1 MDSNPAVIIFDLDN
15 TLFDTR
21 SIPAALTVGLFD
33 SVRAAN
39 TGPDAVPSDV
49 LSAALDESWSVAFTL
64 VAKKYRLP
72 QRISDV
78 WSDFHNT
85 LTFPEPLI
93 PFDDVIETLRRL
105 RDEQRFLV
113 LLTSGYERVQ
123 RAKVDALG
131 LTEFFDLIVV
141 DAVDVEHRG
150 KQAILSDLI
159 SSRHWLPQHMLIIGD
174 SAISEIAAG
183 NALGIPTVQILRP
196 DVVRTDTAT
205 RHVCSLREL

>member
-1 MDSNPAVIIFDLDN
+1 MDSNPTVIVFDLDN

-21 SIPAALTVGLFD
+21 SIPAALTAGLFD

-78 WSDFHNT
+78 WSEFHNT

-93 PFDDVIETLRRL
+93 PFDDVVETLHRL
-105 RDEQRFLV
+105 RDEQRFVV

-131 LTEFFDLIVV
+131 LTALFDLIVV

-150 KQAILSDLI
+150 KQPILADLI
-159 SSRHWLPQHMLIIGD
+159 SSRHWLSQHMLIVGD

-196 DVVRTDTAT
+196 GVVRTDTAT
-205 RHVCSLREL
+205 RHICSLREL